1 MRNLQEQ
8 DEIYAAKAK
17 LAHPAQLKTDVELT
31 VEDDFSE
38 EEKVQHTV
46 IGLNNEITV
55 SPAEAASA
63 SVETAAEPVAQV
75 PLISLDELSQVELP
89 WFDPRFDYMAY
100 ISLKQAQE
108 LHALPRLSATH
119 RFQIIGCTMD
129 DHFRVAEPIP
139 GVLLPRLRH
148 GPASCQPQR
157 FGRA

>member
-1 MRNLQEQ
+1 M
-8 DEIYAAKAK
+8 
-17 LAHPAQLKTDVELT
+17 
-31 VEDDFSE
+31 EDDFSA

-55 SPAEAASA
+55 SPTEAASA

-108 LHALPRLSATH
+108 LHALPRLPAHTASKSSVAPWTTISVLPS
-119 RFQIIGCTMD
+119 RFRAFTYQGFVMGLQAVS
-129 DHFRVAEPIP
+129 RNGLAAREELQP
-139 GVLLPRLRH
+139 LRPT
-148 GPASCQPQR
+148 G
-157 FGRA
+157 

>member
-1 MRNLQEQ
+1 M
-8 DEIYAAKAK
+8 
-17 LAHPAQLKTDVELT
+17 
-31 VEDDFSE
+31 EDDFSA

-55 SPAEAASA
+55 SPAEAASTP
-63 SVETAAEPVAQV
+63 VETAAEPVAQV

-108 LHALPRLSATH
+108 LHALPRLSGTH